1 MTKFHFSKLE
11 HSYILC
17 IAWFYFKRNL
27 NRLIDRSINSKHSLI
42 DMNELRDYD
51 KCVTTET
58 KILSFIKQENELKRA
73 KTKLNKNK

>member
-1 MTKFHFSKLE
+1 
-11 HSYILC
+11 
-17 IAWFYFKRNL
+17 
-27 NRLIDRSINSKHSLI
+27 
-42 DMNELRDYD
+42 MNELRDYD